1 MSLTLSRWPAVLVL
15 CLIASASLCR
25 DAAAESTVEETMRYE
40 IFTAEGSRFRFD
52 KKTGDLFKLEFHN
65 AIPMWVKQDVR
76 YAEAGATAASTQQPA
91 AKSSGDTQPAAKS
104 NVDST
109 CVAPT
114 GHATPTGPVI
124 QIFDDENNDVTP
136 LVSDGDR
143 KNATAVIAG
152 YENKLSILQTV
163 KVGDKIEGTIMV
175 RNSGEK
181 RLRLLELTLSLNVN
195 GKEKPEEHRLLFV
208 EKKGNV
214 SPPQPSTKGADG
226 AALMRVNIPCPAGGV
241 KGSPELKLT
250 YLQFAD

>member
-1 MSLTLSRWPAVLVL
+1 LTRN
-15 CLIASASLCR
+15 
-25 DAAAESTVEETMRYE
+25 AAAESTVEETMRYE

-52 KKTGDLFKLEFHN
+52 KKTGDLFRLEFHN
-65 AIPMWVKQDVR
+65 GIPMWVKQDVR
-76 YAEAGATAASTQQPA
+76 YAEAGATAQ
-91 AKSSGDTQPAAKS
+91 TQPAAKTS
-104 NVDST
+104 SDTQAAAKINNDSPIHT
-109 CVAPT
+109 VSDT
-114 GHATPTGPVI
+114 GHATPAGPAI
-124 QIFDDENNDVTP
+124 QIFDEDNNDVTA
-136 LVSDGDR
+136 LVSDADR
-143 KNATAVIAG
+143 KNATAIIAG

-163 KVGDKIEGTIMV
+163 KVGDKVEGTIMV

-181 RLRLLELTLSLNVN
+181 RLRLLELTLVLNVN